1 MTTNGQTEV
10 QGTGTAAPTTA
21 ATQGATEQDD
31 DQLDDGFYEARG
43 VGFGMGAAGGKG
55 GDQLFIDLEVHHGGK
70 WYRKTK
76 YNNLTTRQGLE
87 ITTSDGTALGC
98 LSDDFSD
105 WFASPEVIV
114 TVILETEEYEG
125 KFRQVVKKILPKRQQ
140 YKPEV
145 FKSKA
150 AAYTAAVRA
159 ARVANAE
166 YQQKKALGQ
175 IAGLT
180 GGRNGGRSNQA
191 PAQQAPAGG
200 TERDDFGG
208 GGGGGSDDF
217 GGGDSGDPERF

>member
-1 MTTNGQTEV
+1 MTTNGQTEA
-10 QGTGTAAPTTA
+10 QGTTAPTTA
-21 ATQGATEQDD
+21 AHGSTEQDD

-55 GDQLFIDLEVHHGGK
+55 GDQLFIDLEIHHGGK

-98 LSDDFSD
+98 LSDDFSE
-105 WFASPEVIV
+105 WFASPEIIV

-166 YQQKKALGQ
+166 YQQKKAMGQ
-175 IAGLT
+175 IAALT
-180 GGRNGGRSNQA
+180 GGGRNGGRSNQM
-191 PAQQAPAGG
+191 PAQQHAPAGG

-208 GGGGGSDDF
+208 VAGGGGSDDF
-217 GGGDSGDPERF
+217 GGGDSGDPELF